1 MLEPPH
7 RTSVAAP
14 TVRSGP
20 GGRIER
26 LDGLHERSE
35 RRQRDPAADLPDPSA
50 LVRDPGVDQGVHAKQ
65 LEGVERP
72 VETYGLFIKA
82 NSSIHGPSQ
91 GIARI
96 LPHRKLLID
105 GRHVESVSGH
115 AFKTLNPATEE
126 VIATVAEGNEVDVD
140 LAVAAARRAF
150 EGPWRTMR
158 AADRGKILFRLVE
171 LMKQHADEIA
181 ALESLDAGKPIAGV
195 LRQDLPAAID
205 TLTYYAGWADKMTG
219 EVVPVRDDAL
229 TYTVREPV
237 GVVAVIVPW
246 NFPLMIGMW
255 KLAPALACGC
265 TVVMKPAEL
274 TSLSALRIGE
284 LALEAGLPPGVLNIV
299 TGPGRVVGDALV
311 NHPDVDKV
319 TFTGSPGVGRGI
331 LRGAAGNFKRVSL
344 ELGGK
349 SANVIFDDADLDA
362 ATKAA
367 ASGIFFNA
375 GQVCSAG
382 SRVLVQEKVYDDVVA
397 RLAQRAQSLRI
408 GDPSDRAT
416 SLGPVI
422 SEKQMKGI
430 LDYVDIGQKE
440 GASLV
445 TGGERVGDRG
455 YFLSPAVFANVEH
468 EMRISQEEIFGPV
481 VSVIKFRDEA
491 DALRIANGTAYSLA
505 AGVWSRDIGRVQ
517 RFAKRANAGTVW
529 LNTYGYTDVRLP
541 WGGAR
546 DSGFGREHGSA
557 AIENFTEPKAVWMNL
572 NV

>member
-1 MLEPPH
+1 MMSIAYNLTPETAAAEFLRKPH
-7 RTSVAAP
+7 
-14 TVRSGP
+14 
-20 GGRIER
+20 
-26 LDGLHERSE
+26 L
-35 RRQRDPAADLPDPSA
+35 
-50 LVRDPGVDQGVHAKQ
+50 
-65 LEGVERP
+65 
-72 VETYGLFIKA
+72 
-82 NSSIHGPSQ
+82 
-91 GIARI
+91 
-96 LPHRKLLID
+96 LLID
-105 GRHVESVSGH
+105 GHRVPSSSGRT
-115 AFKTLNPATEE
+115 FQSLNPATEE
-126 VIATVAEGNEVDVD
+126 VIATIAEGNEADVD

-158 AADRGKILFRLVE
+158 AAERGHLLLKWAE
-171 LMKQHADEIA
+171 LLKRHTDEIVEI
-181 ALESLDAGKPIAGV
+181 ESLDGGKPISAT
-195 LRQDLPAAID
+195 LRQDFPAAID
-205 TLTYYAGWADKMTG
+205 TLTYYAGWADKISGDVIPT
-219 EVVPVRDDAL
+219 RDDAL

-237 GVVAVIVPW
+237 GVVAAIVPW

-284 LALEAGLPPGVLNIV
+284 LALEAGIPPGVLNIV
-299 TGPGRVVGDALV
+299 PGPGRVVGEALV

-331 LRGAAGNFKRVSL
+331 MKGAAGNFKRVSL

-349 SANVIFDDADLDA
+349 SANVIFDDANLDA
-362 ATKAA
+362 ATKTAA
-367 ASGIFFNA
+367 AGIFFNA

-382 SRVLVQEKVYDDVVA
+382 SRVLVQEGAYDEVVE
-397 RLAQRAQSLRI
+397 RLAARAKSLRM
-408 GDPSDRAT
+408 GDLLDRNT

-422 SEKQMKGI
+422 SEKQMKSI

-445 TGGERVGDRG
+445 TGGERVGKRG
-455 YFLSPAVFANVEH
+455 YFISPAVFAGVQH

-505 AGVWSRDIGRVQ
+505 AGVWSRDMGRVQ
-517 RFAKRANAGTVW
+517 RFAKRARAGTVW
-529 LNTYGYTDVRLP
+529 INTYGYTDVRLP
-541 WGGAR
+541 WGGER
-546 DSGFGREHGSA
+546 DSGLGREHGSA

-572 NV
+572 NA